1 MNMITG
7 AAEALAGLI
16 ELSASRQ
23 DNLSR
28 PDRLP
33 LVSVRV
39 LPDLFQPRGG
49 MDERHLSDLVKL
61 LRSRK
66 DLDPVTVMVVGDSYV
81 LIDGHHRHEAYQ
93 RTGNDSIPTVY
104 FEGTPEEA
112 VLEAGKANAKAKLP
126 MSSRERQDFAWRLVV
141 LDRYSKAKVAD
152 ASGTSTSQVAT
163 MRKAKRV
170 LGVDAGN
177 FETWF
182 KARKAA
188 EGKDMDGAD
197 EFDPEEWKQQ
207 VADRF
212 ADTLARTFSGRLSD
226 DPEIAAM
233 ALAAYFG
240 RRLPE
245 VVGELQGFLPE
256 VADEEF

>member
-1 MNMITG
+1 MITG

-66 DLDPVTVMVVGDSYV
+66 DLDPVTVMVVGDAYV

-93 RTGNDSIPTVY
+93 RVGNDSIPTVY
-104 FEGTPEEA
+104 FSGAPEEA

-126 MSSRERQDFAWRLVV
+126 MSSSERQDFAWRLVV
-141 LDRYSKAKVAD
+141 LDRYSKAEVAE

-163 MRKAKRV
+163 MRKAKKA

-177 FETWF
+177 YVTWF

-188 EGKDMDGAD
+188 EGKDMNGVDGL
-197 EFDPEEWKQQ
+197 DPEEWKQQ

-212 ADTLARTFSGRLSD
+212 ADTLAKTFSGRLLR

-233 ALAAYFG
+233 ALATYFG

-245 VVGELQGFLPE
+245 VVGELQGFLPKE
-256 VADEEF
+256 TDEEF

>member
-1 MNMITG
+1 MITG
-7 AAEALAGLI
+7 AVEALAGLI
-16 ELSASRQ
+16 ELSGSHQ
-23 DNLSR
+23 DTLSR

-33 LVSVRV
+33 LGEVKV

-66 DLDPVTVMVVGDSYV
+66 DLDPVTVLVVGDAYV

-93 RTGNDSIPTVY
+93 RTGNESIPTVF
-104 FEGTPEEA
+104 FEGSPEEA

-126 MSSRERQDFAWRLVV
+126 MSSSERQDFAWRLVV
-141 LDRYSKAKVAD
+141 LDRYSKARVAD

-163 MRKAKRV
+163 MRKAKKA
-170 LGVDAGN
+170 LGVDARN
-177 FETWF
+177 YSTWF

-188 EGKDMDGAD
+188 EGKDMEGVDG
-197 EFDPEEWKQQ
+197 FDPEEWKQQ
-207 VADRF
+207 VADRY
-212 ADTLARTFSGRLSD
+212 ADTLAKTFSGRLLR

-233 ALAAYFG
+233 ALATYFG

-245 VVGELQGFLPE
+245 VVGELQEFLPE